1 MMKWVARL
9 PEVGDPLLRRVEH
22 IAAGLAEAKELQKRA
37 VELQQVAYLESLRLE
52 QDVSG
57 KWTAEEIKRARAAA
71 AVAT

>member
-1 MMKWVARL
+1 MRKWVARL
-9 PEVGDPLLRRVEH
+9 AEVGDPLLRRVER
-22 IAAGLAEAKELQKRA
+22 IAAVLAKANELHKRA

-71 AVAT
+71 SDPT

>member
-22 IAAGLAEAKELQKRA
+22 IAAVLSEAKELQRRA

-52 QDVSG
+52 QDVSR
-57 KWTAEEIKRARAAA
+57 KWTAEDIKRARAAA
-71 AVAT
+71 AVPT